1 MFKSIRSLRS
11 VRQEMRRQRV
21 AEAIA
26 ELRRAQNRSKANGLH
41 LFANLDDG
49 NVLAPSEQFKFAA
62 FDDEQ
67 R

>member
-1 MFKSIRSLRS
+1 MFKLIRSLRS

-21 AEAIA
+21 AEAIV

-41 LFANLDDG
+41 LFANLNDG